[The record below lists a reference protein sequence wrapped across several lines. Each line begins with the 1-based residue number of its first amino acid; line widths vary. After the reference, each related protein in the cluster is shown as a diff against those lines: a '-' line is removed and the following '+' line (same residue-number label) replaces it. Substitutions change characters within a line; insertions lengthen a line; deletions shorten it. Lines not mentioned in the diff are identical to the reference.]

1 MSTEVKKEVTKESVH
16 AKKLKNTKDG
26 RIIVS
31 DLEMLKEY
39 FEISLIIVDF
49 EDDLQEEAL
58 QKEPAKKSVKIKDPA
73 DQEDAKET
81 VKKLTTALDYQ
92 QRGAPPHLSRPP
104 SPGLPDARA
113 RYTPLEC
120 FYCGGKHGVNTCD
133 FFGPDLQERRVLRYQ
148 GMYHYPNRQ
157 PIVVESG
164 MSVGEM
170 VQRYHEE
177 QENLSGAKDPAPEP
191 TAAIAALDEW
201 GSWVPRQANIDED
214 NLQTNIGFGLT
225 KLQRIQ
231 EKNPPSGSQTNP
243 SKTQEPVS
251 KTPPPNQEALK
262 NTTRKSFPGSW
273 MEEDTVE
280 EEASIGRST
289 KDSVPPLEKG
299 KQASQTPTGT
309 KEDAGGRLDKSIR
322 HKFYKQTYTLTLEE
336 IVKITSQFL
345 KGLQESL
352 LNEEGPG
359 KGANSGKLN
368 CSAGFEEPD
377 SDEEAGITYDCLV
390 GMMSVYRERSGM
402 WVWSMGP
409 GHPRSSA
416 RTARSAENIR
426 ELSGAQSNRL
436 KSRTSCST
444 AELLAAKPTP

>member
-1 MSTEVKKEVTKESVH
+1 
-16 AKKLKNTKDG
+16 
-26 RIIVS
+26 
-31 DLEMLKEY
+31 MLKEY

-81 VKKLTTALDYQ
+81 AT
-92 QRGAPPHLSRPP
+92 
-104 SPGLPDARA
+104 
-113 RYTPLEC
+113 
-120 FYCGGKHGVNTCD
+120 YCGREWHVSRGNGSKI
-133 FFGPDLQERRVLRYQ
+133 PRRTR
-148 GMYHYPNRQ
+148 
-157 PIVVESG
+157 
-164 MSVGEM
+164 
-170 VQRYHEE
+170 
-177 QENLSGAKDPAPEP
+177 NLSGAKDPAPEP

-225 KLQRIQ
+225 KLQRGT
-231 EKNPPSGSQTNP
+231 K
-243 SKTQEPVS
+243 K
-251 KTPPPNQEALK
+251 
-262 NTTRKSFPGSW
+262 TTRKSFPGSW

-299 KQASQTPTGT
+299 KQPVKLLQELRKMQEEGWTNPYATNSINKLHTHP
-309 KEDAGGRLDKSIR
+309 GG
-322 HKFYKQTYTLTLEE
+322 

-377 SDEEAGITYDCLV
+377 SDEEAG
-390 GMMSVYRERSGM
+390 
-402 WVWSMGP
+402 
-409 GHPRSSA
+409 
-416 RTARSAENIR
+416 
-426 ELSGAQSNRL
+426 
-436 KSRTSCST
+436 
-444 AELLAAKPTP
+444 LLMIAW